1 MDSMFKVQGLNI
13 FEYILNTENTEPT
26 LPTILKHP
34 WGVGEGLLLSSVT
47 RLRKENNKDD
57 ILEKRWSCRFRY

>member
-1 MDSMFKVQGLNI
+1 MDSMFKGQGLNI

-34 WGVGEGLLLSSVT
+34 
-47 RLRKENNKDD
+47 
-57 ILEKRWSCRFRY
+57 